1 MRAVCIVQARLGS
14 TRLPGKVLLPLAGQ
28 SVLSHVLTRCLMID
42 GIDDVVLACP
52 ATDAPLAQVAAGLG
66 IASCLGPEDDVLRRY
81 ALAAHANDA
90 DVIMRVT
97 ADCPL
102 INPRVC
108 ADVLKLFY
116 ASDVDY
122 ASNVYPRRTWQKG
135 YDCEVF
141 SADALERAGVFA
153 KLDYDR
159 EHVTP
164 WIQQNC
170 TTALLDGPGDGVS
183 LTLDTQEDY
192 ERLKRIMERR
202 AA

>member
-1 MRAVCIVQARLGS
+1 VQARLGS

-52 ATDAPLAQVAAGLG
+52 ANDATLAQVAAGLG
-66 IASCLGPEDDVLRRY
+66 IASFLGPEHDVLRRY
-81 ALAAHANDA
+81 AMAAHENDA
-90 DVIMRVT
+90 DVIMRIT

-108 ADVLKLFY
+108 ADVLKLFN
-116 ASDVDY
+116 SSEVDY

-141 SADALERAGVFA
+141 SADALERADIFA
-153 KLDYDR
+153 KDEYDR

-164 WIQQNC
+164 FIQKNC
-170 TTALLDGPGDGVS
+170 TTALLDGPGEGVN
-183 LTLDTQEDY
+183 LTLDTEEDY
-192 ERLKRIMERR
+192 QRLKRIIERR